1 MKKVQKCLWL
11 EKDLH
16 TIIKDK
22 ANDLGL
28 SVTAYIK
35 LCIHEKLEK
44 ERKHYGNR

>member
-1 MKKVQKCLWL
+1 MARKVQKCIWL

-16 TIIKDK
+16 TLIKDK

-35 LCIHEKLEK
+35 LALHEKINK
-44 ERKHYGNR
+44 